1 MPVTSISYQPATGQ
15 LIAAYRPIVFKVQA
29 TATGGGV
36 TPPYVVCDIY
46 IADVY
51 YKSVIRTAPESIAS
65 TYSVYQFDISDA
77 LQESLQADLAT
88 INNNDLLKAPHTS
101 AKVFCRFRSS
111 DVDVDGFTVEEPTA
125 PVQGTKNT
133 SPVAGTGTQSNTFFT
148 INSALQH
155 EDNQNLALHLA
166 AYKQGTWAVNAFP
179 LTHRNLYYFCN
190 NDSDHF
196 PLIFTGDCVTA
207 DILLHYRLKGE
218 TAFTQETAQDINTCA
233 GIGFTPTVLGNRV
246 SVHMDTALPT
256 DVTVMA
262 QYKKQADAVWITAG
276 NYATQDFFFYVNG
289 SDIAGDY
296 DIRVI
301 TFCTPCLSSDPETD
315 TFTLNGSMVN
325 LAWRGINPF
334 CVVQTFVTPVYVKL
348 EVRNP
353 TSEQTDFPSSV
364 DPIQRNITHKGDLY
378 SMFFSD
384 ANLLNPVVVN
394 QVGLKIFVLKDQ
406 HFVFVGATSF
416 DTWFQ
421 TVDTYNVDVN
431 ANEVLLGE
439 IITRIEGFTYNPFP
453 AVDGASDILY
463 QYYPYPTKLLVG
475 GNTGEKGFN
484 TLQEY
489 NTTTNLPTGTTK
501 PNDTGDPD
509 YIEPVGDTTT
519 CPNGADISTVTFG
532 SQLSIMNVNLH
543 AGPRLLP
550 GGIIQPTIDYNTGIY
565 DNTYSGGF
573 QLVYPL
579 EKNRAWSVNVAAKTL
594 DSGNNTGVLK
604 CRVTFVSGGVQQV
617 FEFDVQ
623 NNVYT
628 TSPRTFQNIINVA
641 ITNY

>member
-1 MPVTSISYQPATGQ
+1 
-15 LIAAYRPIVFKVQA
+15 
-29 TATGGGV
+29 
-36 TPPYVVCDIY
+36 
-46 IADVY
+46 
-51 YKSVIRTAPESIAS
+51 VIRTAPESIAS

-77 LQESLQADLAT
+77 LQEYLQADLAT

-111 DVDVDGFTVEEPTA
+111 DKDVDGFTVEEATKPI
-125 PVQGTKNT
+125 QGTKNT
-133 SPVAGTGTQSNTFFT
+133 APVAGTGTQSNTFFT

-155 EDNQNLALHLA
+155 EDNQNLLLHLA
-166 AYKQGTWAVNAFP
+166 SYKQGTWAANAFP
-179 LTHRNLYYFCN
+179 LTHRNRYYFCD

-196 PLIFTGDCVTA
+196 PLIFTGDCIQS
-207 DILLHYRLKGE
+207 DILLHYRLKGQ
-218 TAFTQETAQDINTCA
+218 TTFTQATAADINTCVA
-233 GIGFTPTVLGNRV
+233 IGFTPTVLGNRV
-246 SVHMDTALPT
+246 SVHMDTALPI
-256 DVTVMA
+256 DVTVMV
-262 QYKKQADAVWITAG
+262 QYKKQADSVWITAG

-301 TFCTPCLSSDPETD
+301 TFCTPCLSSDPEVD

-325 LAWRGINPF
+325 LAWRGIDPF

-353 TSEQTDFPSSV
+353 TTEQTDFPNNV

-378 SMFFSD
+378 AMFFSD
-384 ANLLNPVVVN
+384 ENLLNPVVVN
-394 QVGLKIFVLKDQ
+394 QLGLK
-406 HFVFVGATSF
+406 VFVKKDEHFSF
-416 DTWFQ
+416 SGSITFDNWFQ
-421 TVDTYNVDVN
+421 TVITYNVDVN

-439 IITRIEGFTYNPFP
+439 VVTHIEGFAYNGFP
-453 AVDGASDILY
+453 NVESSSDIAD

-475 GNTGEKGFN
+475 GNTGEKGN
-484 TLQEY
+484 YNLQEY
-489 NTTTNLPTGTTK
+489 NTTTNQPTGITK

-509 YIEPVGDTTT
+509 YIAPGPDTTT

-532 SQLSIMNVNLH
+532 EKLSIMNVNLH
-543 AGPRLLP
+543 SNGRLFP
-550 GGIIQPTIDYNTGIY
+550 VVIPTLDYNTGIY
-565 DNTYSGGF
+565 ENTFGGGF
-573 QLVYPL
+573 QLIYPL

-594 DSGNNTGVLK
+594 DSGNTTGVLK
-604 CRVTFVSGGVQQV
+604 CRVTFVQVGVQQV

-628 TSPRTFQNIINVA
+628 PSPRTFQNIINVA